1 MLEDKPSLSQLTSE
15 QSTIPVSPSGPEI
28 FVMPELG
35 PPTKPLKPRKK
46 IPMPVILGVGGGLLV
61 LVLGILAFFVLRPS
75 LETTVSR
82 PDLVQKPSI
91 QPPITP
97 TTPAALLTPPVETPT
112 TTPPVLPPAPVGP
125 PKILSFGPDDD
136 SDGLTNLEEQLIYK
150 SDALRP
156 DTDNDGFLDG
166 NEVFHLY
173 SPTSPTPV
181 KLLGSGLIQQHDN
194 LEFKYSF
201 FYPSDWKIEQVST
214 STARAMIVRAATGE
228 LASLTVTDNIENLA
242 LFDWYSREVSSGD
255 ITTLEP
261 ITTKGGFGALQTANR
276 LTSYVALPG
285 KVLTISLDIGEKTQ
299 IEYRRT
305 YEMMLNSLAVK

>member
-1 MLEDKPSLSQLTSE
+1 MLEEKTQQSSRSLPSSAVSSE
-15 QSTIPVSPSGPEI
+15 PEI
-28 FVMPELG
+28 FIMPELG
-35 PPTKPLKPRKK
+35 PPAKPLKPRKK
-46 IPMPVILGVGGGLLV
+46 IPTPLILGVGGGLLV
-61 LVLGILAFFVLRPS
+61 LILGILAFFVLRPRT
-75 LETTVSR
+75 EPVVGR
-82 PDLVQKPSI
+82 PDLAPESLT
-91 QPPITP
+91 QPPIIPQTP
-97 TTPAALLTPPVETPT
+97 VALLTPPREAPT
-112 TTPPVLPPAPVGP
+112 TTPPTSPLAPVIP

-181 KLLGSGLIQQHDN
+181 KLLGSGLIQQYDN

-201 FYPSDWKIEQVST
+201 FYPSDWEIEQAST
-214 STARAMIVRAATGE
+214 STSRDMLARGTTGE
-228 LASLTVTDNIENLA
+228 LVSLIVTDNIENLA
-242 LFDWYSREVSSGD
+242 LFDWYSREVLAGS

-276 LTSYVALPG
+276 LTTYVALPG
-285 KVLTISLDIGEKTQ
+285 KVLTISLNISEKTQ

-305 YEMMLNSLAVK
+305 YEMMLNSLAVE